1 MVGLDYR
8 RKVTLSETASMWQS
22 LAFGPNYKAAYCL
35 AVCPAGED
43 VIAPFLTDRA
53 RYLEDTVRLLT
64 GKEETIY
71 VIPGSDAE
79 EHVRRRFP
87 RKTVKAV
94 ASGMRSTSVGGFLFG
109 LKLLFQP
116 GRAAK
121 LNAVYHFRFTG
132 KEEKQA
138 TVTIREGTLQVQDG
152 HHGEADVRVTADSE
166 TWLAVLAREK
176 SLPLA
181 LLRRRIRIGG
191 SRKLLVAFRNC
202 FPS

>member
-1 MVGLDYR
+1 
-8 RKVTLSETASMWQS
+8 
-22 LAFGPNYKAAYCL
+22 
-35 AVCPAGED
+35 
-43 VIAPFLTDRA
+43 
-53 RYLEDTVRLLT
+53 
-64 GKEETIY
+64 
-71 VIPGSDAE
+71 
-79 EHVRRRFP
+79 
-87 RKTVKAV
+87 
-94 ASGMRSTSVGGFLFG
+94 
-109 LKLLFQP
+109 LLFQP

-181 LLRRRIRIGG
+181 LLRRRIRIEG